1 MFQMESIEQHIQKD
15 KEILDNSTISPQMRR
30 HTEEELHE
38 LEEYV
43 EHHKKEIEAGDH
55 HDPTYLE
62 LFCDQNPS
70 EPECLV
76 YED

>member
-1 MFQMESIEQHIQKD
+1 MKSIEDHIQKD
-15 KEILDNSTISPQMRR
+15 KEILADPNTSEAMKR
-30 HTEEELHE
+30 HTIEELHE

-43 EHHKKEIEAGDH
+43 DHHHDEIEAGDH

-76 YED
+76 YDD